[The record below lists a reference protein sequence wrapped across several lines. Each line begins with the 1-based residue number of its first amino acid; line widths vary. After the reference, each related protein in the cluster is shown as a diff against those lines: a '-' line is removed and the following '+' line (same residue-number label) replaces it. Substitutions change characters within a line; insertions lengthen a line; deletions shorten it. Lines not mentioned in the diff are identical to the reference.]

1 MTLGDVSIPW
11 VQSIKYLG
19 VMINHGKSLNF
30 NTESVRRSFFSACN
44 CIYARAK
51 DLNELVHLSVQE
63 SYCLPILTYAS
74 AVVKYTVRQEDEL
87 NACWNSVYRKLF
99 GFNKWESVKG
109 FICGL
114 GRLDL
119 HHIIKKRRMMFY
131 RRLVHS
137 TSNFL
142 QNILWCYVAEHF
154 RYDSE
159 LAGILNGKSSYVND
173 FNEHFRRLYDLCLFS
188 FAHVCCDICFEFS
201 AFGLMMY

>member
-1 MTLGDVSIPW
+1 
-11 VQSIKYLG
+11 
-19 VMINHGKSLNF
+19 
-30 NTESVRRSFFSACN
+30 
-44 CIYARAK
+44 
-51 DLNELVHLSVQE
+51 
-63 SYCLPILTYAS
+63 
-74 AVVKYTVRQEDEL
+74 
-87 NACWNSVYRKLF
+87 
-99 GFNKWESVKG
+99 
-109 FICGL
+109 
-114 GRLDL
+114 
-119 HHIIKKRRMMFY
+119 MMFY